1 MGMQINQDSKV
12 KEWFS
17 IGEFGEG
24 TQLVYTR
31 YFEIFCETVGKT
43 PTELMEESIKEIK
56 EGKLKSERKT
66 VNYIMQYK
74 DYLKKKG
81 IAPKSQQLALAC
93 VKSFYKTF
101 DIDLSIRIG
110 RIKNALLLR
119 ENQNFLT
126 KDDITKLVTNAST
139 LRDKAIILL
148 MASSGIARTEII
160 NLRIKDITFADSIGI
175 ITVRRQKNNV
185 DYFTFCSH
193 ETCTAIHNYLD
204 ERNRTDKF
212 KVKNNND
219 FIFVNYRDG
228 NKVKNMTFQFIFRAL
243 AFKLN
248 YTNGKNQIL
257 CRSHALR
264 KFFSVSLENAGM
276 PKSKID
282 YLLGH
287 YRNGSD
293 IAYFNPD
300 IEVLKQ
306 LYLKY
311 LPYLTFEKE
320 VVVRS
325 FDTTDEKRLAELE
338 AKNEELE
345 KMIKHI
351 VTAISEGKAPSGIFF
366 DDKNKKLILK
376 Q

>member
-1 MGMQINQDSKV
+1 MQIDQDSKV

-17 IGEFGEG
+17 IGEFSEG
-24 TQLVYTR
+24 TQIVYTR

-43 PTELMEESIKEIK
+43 PTELMDESIKEIK

-101 DIDLSIRIG
+101 DIDLSTRIG
-110 RIKNALLLR
+110 KIKNVLPLR
-119 ENQNFLT
+119 ENQNFLS

-148 MASSGIARTEII
+148 MASSGLARTEIV
-160 NLRIKDITFADSIGI
+160 NLRIKDLTFADSIGI
-175 ITVRRQKNNV
+175 ITVRRQKTNI
-185 DYFTFCSH
+185 DYFTFCSP
-193 ETCTAIHNYLD
+193 ETCTAINNYFD

-228 NKVKNMTFQFIFRAL
+228 NKVKNMAFQFIFRTL
-243 AFKLN
+243 AFRLN

-264 KFFSVSLENAGM
+264 KFFSASLENAGM

-320 VVVRS
+320 IVVRS
-325 FDTTDEKRLAELE
+325 FDTKDEKRLAELE
-338 AKNEELE
+338 VKNNELMEEMKSMKEMIAKVMESNQQNFE
-345 KMIKHI
+345 K
-351 VTAISEGKAPSGIFF
+351 TT
-366 DDKNKKLILK
+366 KNVVLKK
-376 Q
+376 